1 MISSS
6 SKLLINESP
15 LVVSPSL
22 AVALGNINEAIILQ
36 QLQYWLTRSKKIYN
50 NRKWIYNPV
59 RDWQKQFPWLSK
71 TAITNRLNS
80 LEEKGIIITANLNKR
95 RFDRTKW
102 YSIDYDKLNSLIES
116 ADEPEN
122 EPEIEEKPV
131 DNSNELSQESDKS
144 NDNFLANGDTSN
156 LQKDFQE
163 SCNSHLQESCKPI
176 PIDYQETTTETT
188 TLDSSSSSSS
198 KKSNDDHNSKDQKDE
213 EETKINSRMNK
224 LFFTIRKFNKTFN
237 QDTRPTLRQ
246 LKQIRLKV
254 SMLSDDDFEG
264 FSDFYDERVSACLV
278 DNPIGYLITM
288 LNDEIK
294 IERYY
299 KK

>member
-1 MISSS
+1 MNQPSYYSIMPAYVRYDKDLKPNEKLLYSEITALSNKFGYCTASNNYFAPLYDVSKETVSRWISHLKKKGYIQVEIIRAADKTVQQRRIYVSVEGEVLTKRSIGYCQKDQDPIDENVKENITRDNTTSNNINSSS
-6 SKLLINESP
+6 SHSKPSPQNE
-15 LVVSPSL
+15 
-22 AVALGNINEAIILQ
+22 
-36 QLQYWLTRSKKIYN
+36 T
-50 NRKWIYNPV
+50 
-59 RDWQKQFPWLSK
+59 
-71 TAITNRLNS
+71 
-80 LEEKGIIITANLNKR
+80 
-95 RFDRTKW
+95 
-102 YSIDYDKLNSLIES
+102 
-116 ADEPEN
+116 
-122 EPEIEEKPV
+122 V
-131 DNSNELSQESDKS
+131 D
-144 NDNFLANGDTSN
+144 
-156 LQKDFQE
+156 
-163 SCNSHLQESCKPI
+163 
-176 PIDYQETTTETT
+176 
-188 TLDSSSSSSS
+188 
-198 KKSNDDHNSKDQKDE
+198 NSKDQKDEE

>member
-1 MISSS
+1 MNQPSYYSIMPAYVRYDKDLKPNEKLLYSEITALSNKFGYCTASNNYFAPLYDVSKETVSRWISHLKKKGYIQVKVIRAADKTVQQRRIYVSVEGEVLTKRSIGYCQKDQDPIDENVKENITRDNTTSNNINSSS
-6 SKLLINESP
+6 SHSKPSPQNE
-15 LVVSPSL
+15 
-22 AVALGNINEAIILQ
+22 
-36 QLQYWLTRSKKIYN
+36 T
-50 NRKWIYNPV
+50 
-59 RDWQKQFPWLSK
+59 
-71 TAITNRLNS
+71 
-80 LEEKGIIITANLNKR
+80 
-95 RFDRTKW
+95 
-102 YSIDYDKLNSLIES
+102 
-116 ADEPEN
+116 
-122 EPEIEEKPV
+122 V
-131 DNSNELSQESDKS
+131 D
-144 NDNFLANGDTSN
+144 
-156 LQKDFQE
+156 
-163 SCNSHLQESCKPI
+163 
-176 PIDYQETTTETT
+176 
-188 TLDSSSSSSS
+188 
-198 KKSNDDHNSKDQKDE
+198 NSKDQKDEE

-294 IERYY
+294 MEKEWD

>member
-1 MISSS
+1 MEGEVLTKRSIGYCQKDQDPIDENVKENITRDNTTSNNINSSS
-6 SKLLINESP
+6 SHSKPSSQNE
-15 LVVSPSL
+15 
-22 AVALGNINEAIILQ
+22 
-36 QLQYWLTRSKKIYN
+36 T
-50 NRKWIYNPV
+50 
-59 RDWQKQFPWLSK
+59 
-71 TAITNRLNS
+71 
-80 LEEKGIIITANLNKR
+80 
-95 RFDRTKW
+95 
-102 YSIDYDKLNSLIES
+102 
-116 ADEPEN
+116 
-122 EPEIEEKPV
+122 V
-131 DNSNELSQESDKS
+131 D
-144 NDNFLANGDTSN
+144 
-156 LQKDFQE
+156 
-163 SCNSHLQESCKPI
+163 
-176 PIDYQETTTETT
+176 
-188 TLDSSSSSSS
+188 
-198 KKSNDDHNSKDQKDE
+198 NSKDQKDEE

>member
-1 MISSS
+1 MPAYVRYDKDLKPNEKLLYSEITALSNKFGYCTASNNYFAPLYDVSKETVSRWISHLKKKGYIQVEIIRAADKTVQQRRIYVSVEGEVLTKRSIGYCQKDQDPIDENVKENITRDNTTSNNINSSS
-6 SKLLINESP
+6 SHSKPSPQNE
-15 LVVSPSL
+15 
-22 AVALGNINEAIILQ
+22 
-36 QLQYWLTRSKKIYN
+36 T
-50 NRKWIYNPV
+50 
-59 RDWQKQFPWLSK
+59 
-71 TAITNRLNS
+71 
-80 LEEKGIIITANLNKR
+80 
-95 RFDRTKW
+95 
-102 YSIDYDKLNSLIES
+102 
-116 ADEPEN
+116 
-122 EPEIEEKPV
+122 V
-131 DNSNELSQESDKS
+131 D
-144 NDNFLANGDTSN
+144 
-156 LQKDFQE
+156 
-163 SCNSHLQESCKPI
+163 
-176 PIDYQETTTETT
+176 
-188 TLDSSSSSSS
+188 
-198 KKSNDDHNSKDQKDE
+198 NSKDQKDEE

>member
-1 MISSS
+1 MNQPSYYSIMPAYVRYDKDLKPNEKLLYSEITALSNKFGYCTASNNYFAPLYDVSKETVSRWISHLKKKGYIQVEIIRAADKTVQQRRIYVSVEGEVLTKRSIGYCQKDQDPIDENVKENITRDITTSNNINSSS
-6 SKLLINESP
+6 SHSKPSPQNE
-15 LVVSPSL
+15 
-22 AVALGNINEAIILQ
+22 
-36 QLQYWLTRSKKIYN
+36 T
-50 NRKWIYNPV
+50 
-59 RDWQKQFPWLSK
+59 
-71 TAITNRLNS
+71 
-80 LEEKGIIITANLNKR
+80 
-95 RFDRTKW
+95 
-102 YSIDYDKLNSLIES
+102 
-116 ADEPEN
+116 
-122 EPEIEEKPV
+122 V
-131 DNSNELSQESDKS
+131 D
-144 NDNFLANGDTSN
+144 
-156 LQKDFQE
+156 
-163 SCNSHLQESCKPI
+163 
-176 PIDYQETTTETT
+176 
-188 TLDSSSSSSS
+188 
-198 KKSNDDHNSKDQKDE
+198 NSKDQKDEE

>member
-1 MISSS
+1 MPAYVRYDKDLKPNEKLLYSEITALSNKFGYCTASNNYFAPLYDVSKETVSRWISHLKKKGYIQVEIIRAADKTVQQRRIYVSVEGEVLTKRSIGYCQKDQDPIDENVKENITRDNTTSNNINSSS
-6 SKLLINESP
+6 SHSKPSPQNE
-15 LVVSPSL
+15 
-22 AVALGNINEAIILQ
+22 
-36 QLQYWLTRSKKIYN
+36 T
-50 NRKWIYNPV
+50 
-59 RDWQKQFPWLSK
+59 
-71 TAITNRLNS
+71 
-80 LEEKGIIITANLNKR
+80 
-95 RFDRTKW
+95 
-102 YSIDYDKLNSLIES
+102 
-116 ADEPEN
+116 
-122 EPEIEEKPV
+122 V
-131 DNSNELSQESDKS
+131 D
-144 NDNFLANGDTSN
+144 
-156 LQKDFQE
+156 
-163 SCNSHLQESCKPI
+163 
-176 PIDYQETTTETT
+176 
-188 TLDSSSSSSS
+188 
-198 KKSNDDHNSKDQKDE
+198 NSKDQKDEE

-294 IERYY
+294 IEKEWD

>member
-1 MISSS
+1 MNQPSYYSIMPAYVRYDKDLKPNEKLLYSEITALSNKFGYCTASNNYFAPLYDVSKETVSRWISHLKKKGYIQVEIIRAADKTVQQRRIYVSVEGEVLTKRSIGYCQKDQDPIDENVKDNITRDNTTSNNINSSS
-6 SKLLINESP
+6 SHSKPSPQNE
-15 LVVSPSL
+15 
-22 AVALGNINEAIILQ
+22 
-36 QLQYWLTRSKKIYN
+36 T
-50 NRKWIYNPV
+50 
-59 RDWQKQFPWLSK
+59 
-71 TAITNRLNS
+71 
-80 LEEKGIIITANLNKR
+80 
-95 RFDRTKW
+95 
-102 YSIDYDKLNSLIES
+102 
-116 ADEPEN
+116 
-122 EPEIEEKPV
+122 V
-131 DNSNELSQESDKS
+131 D
-144 NDNFLANGDTSN
+144 
-156 LQKDFQE
+156 
-163 SCNSHLQESCKPI
+163 
-176 PIDYQETTTETT
+176 
-188 TLDSSSSSSS
+188 
-198 KKSNDDHNSKDQKDE
+198 NSKDQKDEE

>member
-1 MISSS
+1 MNQPSYYSIMPAYVRYDKDLKPNEKLLYSEITALSNKFGYCTASNNYFAPLYDVSKETVSRWISHLKKKGYIQVEIIRAADKTVQQRRIYVSVEGEVLTKRSIGYCQKDQDPIDENVKENITRDNTTSNNINSSS
-6 SKLLINESP
+6 SHSKPSPQNE
-15 LVVSPSL
+15 
-22 AVALGNINEAIILQ
+22 
-36 QLQYWLTRSKKIYN
+36 T
-50 NRKWIYNPV
+50 
-59 RDWQKQFPWLSK
+59 
-71 TAITNRLNS
+71 
-80 LEEKGIIITANLNKR
+80 
-95 RFDRTKW
+95 
-102 YSIDYDKLNSLIES
+102 
-116 ADEPEN
+116 
-122 EPEIEEKPV
+122 V
-131 DNSNELSQESDKS
+131 D
-144 NDNFLANGDTSN
+144 
-156 LQKDFQE
+156 
-163 SCNSHLQESCKPI
+163 
-176 PIDYQETTTETT
+176 
-188 TLDSSSSSSS
+188 
-198 KKSNDDHNSKDQKDE
+198 NSKDQKDEE

-294 IERYY
+294 MEKEWD